1 MKKTIFLFV
10 LIFAMSISVFALDN
24 TRHSVVPLPM
34 TIQTKTLMRQ
44 YLFPP
49 VTQLSGTSD
58 LNSIRSNSRLPQ
70 VTSKKFLLLF
80 QKQILTAKVI

>member
-10 LIFAMSISVFALDN
+10 LIFAMSIGVFALDN
-24 TRHSVVPLPM
+24 TRHSLPM

-44 YLFPP
+44 YPFPP

-80 QKQILTAKVI
+80 QKRILTAKVI